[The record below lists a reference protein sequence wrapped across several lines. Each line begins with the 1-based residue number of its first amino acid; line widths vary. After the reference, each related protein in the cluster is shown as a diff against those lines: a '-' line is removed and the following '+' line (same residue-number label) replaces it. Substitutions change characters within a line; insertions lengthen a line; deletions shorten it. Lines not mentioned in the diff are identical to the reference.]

1 MKIGE
6 EKSPIRACSG
16 LSPVRQCSCRAYHDK
31 APSQKCE
38 GALLLLL
45 LLYNKVQISSLLYR
59 SNIILYR
66 SNAFAL
72 TGKAF
77 TIDFFAK
84 SFWGELQVD

>member
-38 GALLLLL
+38 GALLL
-45 LLYNKVQISSLLYR
+45 YYANV
-59 SNIILYR
+59 
-66 SNAFAL
+66 
-72 TGKAF
+72 
-77 TIDFFAK
+77 
-84 SFWGELQVD
+84 